1 MSSYGDDLRCK
12 DVHAS
17 GVVEAQTL
25 TVKAGGNFAGG
36 GAYKT
41 AKPGNHDA
49 TSPVVPT
56 PGAVGDIVFVNSST
70 PTDNGVWACT
80 TGGASF
86 AWTHIADK

>member
-25 TVKAGGNFAGG
+25 TVKAGGNLAGG
-36 GAYKT
+36 GAYRT
-41 AKPGNHDA
+41 AKPENYNG
-49 TSPVVPT
+49 TTPT

-70 PTDNGVWACT
+70 TTDNGVWACT